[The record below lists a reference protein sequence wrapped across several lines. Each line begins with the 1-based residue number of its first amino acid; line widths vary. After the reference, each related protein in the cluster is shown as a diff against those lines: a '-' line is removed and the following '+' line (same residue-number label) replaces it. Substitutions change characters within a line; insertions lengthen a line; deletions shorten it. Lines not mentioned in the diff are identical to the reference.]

1 MKTKEELIALKNE
14 VDAQNKKLAELS
26 EDELK
31 QVVSAH
37 GDFNP
42 CPEPSP
48 GNKDSRTVPVS
59 SRICKKDK
67 RCKHFGMLLLSA
79 LFHADFVHQVFF
91 LPELDKHGLLRA
103 VDSIGDTGGKDAA

>member
-26 EDELK
+26 KDELR

-37 GDFNP
+37 GDFSP

-59 SRICKKDK
+59 SFMIKGTDPVPIRV
-67 RCKHFGMLLLSA
+67 SS
-79 LFHADFVHQVFF
+79 LFTEEPYVFIRMMCCRVI
-91 LPELDKHGLLRA
+91 L
-103 VDSIGDTGGKDAA
+103 T